1 MATSTEIFIRA
12 FMVQRFCDTYNE
24 SAGHKNGELLNRTSQ
39 TSLLEGRKQNFSNRD
54 IFGIKT
60 RQFNVD
66 FENNWLF
73 RKTSVRDEKLR
84 IGIIPTRKTDP
95 NIFQIALKQ
104 DYIDA
109 QYVKLPYSM

>member
-1 MATSTEIFIRA
+1 M
-12 FMVQRFCDTYNE
+12 
-24 SAGHKNGELLNRTSQ
+24 
-39 TSLLEGRKQNFSNRD
+39 
-54 IFGIKT
+54 
-60 RQFNVD
+60 
-66 FENNWLF
+66 
-73 RKTSVRDEKLR
+73 RDEKLR